1 MNGSGLLNTT
11 TAASAT
17 IAAPA
22 RTRSV
27 ALGGRAGNVCQPR
40 FRGSNPSFC
49 QGQGITGS
57 SSAYGTSNE
66 VLGQTTSAGALIARR
81 RGPLAG
87 TSHAPDPSFGS
98 LSVFA
103 GPDLVP

>member
-1 MNGSGLLNTT
+1 MNGSGLLSTT

-22 RTRSV
+22 TMRSV
-27 ALGGRAGNVCQPR
+27 ALGARARNVCQRR

-66 VLGQTTSAGALIARR
+66 VLGQTTPQRSAQVRAI
-81 RGPLAG
+81 PLEG
-87 TSHAPDPSFGS
+87 TSHAPDAS
-98 LSVFA
+98 LAALIGIS
-103 GPDLVP
+103 G